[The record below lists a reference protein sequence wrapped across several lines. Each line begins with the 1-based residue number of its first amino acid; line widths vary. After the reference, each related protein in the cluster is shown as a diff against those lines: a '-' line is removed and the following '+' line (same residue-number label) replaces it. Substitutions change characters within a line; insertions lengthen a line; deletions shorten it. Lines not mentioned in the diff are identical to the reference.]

1 MNLAFTATKRNKRI
15 EVILEGNF
23 LLFSKDEIFSSSI
36 MARNKYERLKK
47 EYKESNF
54 KIEIIASS
62 QKRKELKKE
71 RKRMI
76 EAARLKADTE
86 KLGQQII
93 MRRRIKLA
101 NEKN

>member
-1 MNLAFTATKRNKRI
+1 MNLAFIATKRNKRI

-23 LLFSKDEIFSSSI
+23 LLFSKDEIFSSAI
-36 MARNKYERLKK
+36 IAKNKYERLKK

-62 QKRKELKKE
+62 EKRKELKKE

-86 KLGQQII
+86 KLRRQII
-93 MRRRIKLA
+93 MRRRVRLTD
-101 NEKN
+101 EKN